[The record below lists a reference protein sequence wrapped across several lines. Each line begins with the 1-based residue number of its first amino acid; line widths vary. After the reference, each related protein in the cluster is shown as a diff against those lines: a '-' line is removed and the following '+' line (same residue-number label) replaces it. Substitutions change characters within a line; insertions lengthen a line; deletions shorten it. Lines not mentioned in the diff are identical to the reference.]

1 MAVMFS
7 LFLFAQMKKKMPNKL
22 KYLLSLTLD
31 CELDLI
37 CLVSIVN
44 EKQSSVELLLSGATY
59 ICKVD

>member
-1 MAVMFS
+1 
-7 LFLFAQMKKKMPNKL
+7 MKKKMPNKL